1 MSRAKLSRRQKLEE
15 GRAFNMKSQDV
26 QELLLSSSQRN
37 LDESLSEGATEIK
50 LQLKQ
55 MGLPP
60 NLSPIR
66 SVIFDFLHLTP
77 RI

>member
-1 MSRAKLSRRQKLEE
+1 
-15 GRAFNMKSQDV
+15 MKSQDV

-50 LQLKQ
+50 IQLEQ

-60 NLSPIR
+60 NPSPY
-66 SVIFDFLHLTP
+66 SVSDFLLFTFDP
-77 RI
+77 